1 MDVHVII
8 LAFTSLFSILNPF
21 GVIPTYLI
29 LTSQYSKIEKIK
41 IIRKSMLAA
50 FAILMTFALLG
61 NQILGF
67 FGISIPAIK
76 ITGGVLLFLIALDM
90 IQGNTSKVEKTPKL
104 ESHLK
109 SHSEELDEMNEIAIV
124 PLTVPLLTGP
134 GSISAV
140 IAMMAQSS
148 DFDGKISVIIAI
160 SLCIIVSYFVL
171 KFSKDLEKML
181 GKIGF
186 KVLTK
191 MMGLVLTAISI
202 QMALDGILMVFG

>member
-1 MDVHVII
+1 MDVQFII

-21 GVIPTYLI
+21 GVIPTYLV
-29 LTSQYSKIEKIK
+29 LTSQYSKVEKIK

-50 FAILMTFALLG
+50 FALLG
-61 NQILGF
+61 NQIIGF

-90 IQGNTSKVEKTPKL
+90 IQGNTSKVEKSPKL

-109 SHSEELDEMNEIAIV
+109 SHSEEIEDMDEIAIV

-140 IAMMAQSS
+140 IAMMAQTS
-148 DFDGKISVIIAI
+148 DFDGKLSVIIAI
-160 SLCIIVSYFVL
+160 SLCIIISYFVL